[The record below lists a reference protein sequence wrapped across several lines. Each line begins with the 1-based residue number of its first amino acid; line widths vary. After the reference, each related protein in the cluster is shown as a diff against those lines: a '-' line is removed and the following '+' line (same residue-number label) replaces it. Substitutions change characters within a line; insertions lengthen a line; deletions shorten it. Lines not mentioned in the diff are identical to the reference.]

1 MLEIGCAT
9 GQLSEELTGRAD
21 VVVALDASAGALQ
34 VARQKT
40 DAVQWIW
47 GAVPADL
54 PNERFDAII
63 LSEVGYFLDGPELVA
78 TLRAARRRLTARG
91 EIVLAHWRGP
101 TRDIPLDGRAVHRQA
116 AALMDLP
123 LRARYEDVDLIV
135 EVWGEPVSV
144 YREYRGA
151 S

>member
-1 MLEIGCAT
+1 M
-9 GQLSEELTGRAD
+9 RK
-21 VVVALDASAGALQ
+21 VAID
-34 VARQKT
+34 
-40 DAVQWIW
+40 
-47 GAVPADL
+47 
-54 PNERFDAII
+54 
-63 LSEVGYFLDGPELVA
+63 
-78 TLRAARRRLTARG
+78 G

-101 TRDIPLDGRAVHRQA
+101 TTGIPLDGAAVHAQA
-116 AALMDLP
+116 AALLDLP